1 MEIKQLP
8 CKTSIHKQLRWNELK
23 ISIFLEV
30 REIHVPDLV
39 DANQSGPAVVK
50 QKQAGQCDPFHRQK
64 RVARNTALPHI
75 PLVLILLTA

>member
-8 CKTSIHKQLRWNELK
+8 RKTSIHKQLRWNELK

-30 REIHVPDLV
+30 REIYVPDLV

-50 QKQAGQCDPFHRQK
+50 QKQAGQCDPPLTMFF
-64 RVARNTALPHI
+64 VDESI
-75 PLVLILLTA
+75 PQTWK